1 MQPRGK
7 GVGLFGDKPGP
18 SLSDPPRLL
27 ALREIVL
34 LICSLGGSKNGGA
47 LLKQLCVCVWG
58 VWVEGRIPIQESNP
72 VQGPPPISCHVPPA
86 LPQFLPSSLH
96 PDLPQ
101 RAQFFWH
108 NSSWPRKPELKSM
121 AFNNWSPL
129 KLGKGEAGSFLPA
142 ARVD

>member
-58 VWVEGRIPIQESNP
+58 GVGGGENPNPGIQSCARASPNQLPCASSPSP
-72 VQGPPPISCHVPPA
+72 VPSLILAPGPPTESSV
-86 LPQFLPSSLH
+86 FLAQQL
-96 PDLPQ
+96 LAQ
-101 RAQFFWH
+101 KTRAQIY
-108 NSSWPRKPELKSM
+108 
-121 AFNNWSPL
+121 
-129 KLGKGEAGSFLPA
+129 GIQ
-142 ARVD
+142 

>member
-1 MQPRGK
+1 MQPRGR
-7 GVGLFGDKPGP
+7 GVGLFGGKPGP

-47 LLKQLCVCVWG
+47 LLKQLCVGGGGRENLNPG
-58 VWVEGRIPIQESNP
+58 VRSCARASPNQLPCASSPSP
-72 VQGPPPISCHVPPA
+72 VPSLILAPGPPTG
-86 LPQFLPSSLH
+86 
-96 PDLPQ
+96 
-101 RAQFFWH
+101 AQFFWH

-121 AFNNWSPL
+121 AFKNWSPL
-129 KLGKGEAGSFLPA
+129 KLDKGEAGSFLPA